1 MNKFFRILDDM
12 RDHLLKIEYAAK
24 VDSFGTKEFDNIRD
38 ELHIHS
44 DLLAD
49 LRNELAAAEDKIRYN
64 QSNLSDTGHL
74 YR

>member
-1 MNKFFRILDDM
+1 M

-24 VDSFGTKEFDNIRD
+24 VDSLGTKEFDSIRD

-64 QSNLSDTGHL
+64 
-74 YR
+74 